1 MPKNSKPAKKLAG
14 QRYTYNSLASVSTH
28 DDKQDKHIY
37 GVIIDATFPY
47 KVSKNK
53 FVCSLKV
60 VDSSLN
66 GQGKKNEYASIVL
79 YASRFEDLPIVS
91 RVGDIIRVH
100 RASLRLYDDKRQFNV
115 NCQFHGSWALF
126 ATDKSVNEDMSHS
139 GRHCTF
145 EKAEVS
151 LLAALRKWASSYFS
165 SNDGVTKDMYTA
177 LSKAKNEKSDFD
189 VVAKITQCR
198 DFDEY
203 TNELRLT
210 DASGSSWYTLATK
223 LKFSGVR
230 DGQVVRIRS
239 VTHDSSSSKA
249 VLAQSHFS
257 NIMSFLPGS
266 KLAASLSKVNHTAK
280 DMDCCA
286 QVLTQ
291 VGAKYAG
298 MPTTSLRDLFHNGGV
313 SAGKG
318 PFRVMLQVLAVQP
331 GDVKEMT
338 KANNGGKMA
347 SAKGAK
353 GNLCWNAQL
362 ICKDASTANG
372 DNQYKVLNYSHD
384 GLGANFFGKAQD
396 MHSNAK
402 ARADTEA
409 KVKAM
414 TTFNRYVDAVVEKVG
429 GFYHVRDTTFKN

>member
-1 MPKNSKPAKKLAG
+1 MPSKSKAVKKVAG
-14 QRYTYNSLASVSTH
+14 QRYTYNSLASVSAH

-53 FVCSLKV
+53 FICSLKV

-66 GQGKKNEYASIVL
+66 GTGKKNEYASIVL

-100 RASLRLYDDKRQFNV
+100 RAALRLYDDKRQFNV
-115 NCQFHGSWALF
+115 NCQFNGSWALF
-126 ATDKSVNEDMSHS
+126 ATDKTVNEDMSHS

-151 LLAALRKWASSYFS
+151 LLSALRKWATQYFS
-165 SNDGVTKDMYTA
+165 THDGVTKDMYTA

-189 VVAKITQCR
+189 VVAKITMCR

-203 TNELRLT
+203 TNELKLT
-210 DASGSSWYTLATK
+210 DASGSSWFTLATK

-239 VTHDSSSSKA
+239 VTHDSSSHKQ

-266 KLAASLSKVNHTAK
+266 KLVASLSKVADSSK
-280 DMDCCA
+280 AMDCCA

-291 VGAKYAG
+291 VGAKYSG

-313 SAGKG
+313 SAKNGT
-318 PFRVMLQVLAVQP
+318 FRVMLQVLAVQP

-338 KANNGGKMA
+338 KAINGGKMA

-372 DNQYKVLNYSHD
+372 DNQYKLLNYSHD
-384 GLGANFFGKAQD
+384 GHGANFFGKAAD
-396 MHSNAK
+396 LHNNAK
-402 ARADTEA
+402 ARADVEA

-414 TTFNRYVDAVVEKVG
+414 TTFNRFVDAVVEKCG
-429 GFYHVRDTTFKN
+429 GFYHIRDTTFKN